1 MKGESVF
8 FLFQLHKPRRGG
20 GRSNHGYPQ
29 LSMPLC
35 LACEYLYLG
44 AVPCMGRQSRC
55 TCPFWVFASF
65 CVCVCVC
72 VCLLYYKFILYIT
85 RGAPNKAV
93 KKKFPAAL
101 PFYVTDPQ
109 GRINYKFKLLTGV
122 NEPQESTSSFLTCPQ
137 STLLSSPLQSRLGQ
151 QSIAHC
157 LAQSTFTFTMLKW
170 LPKSPVTFHNI
181 T

>member
-1 MKGESVF
+1 MVKLSCPCPSP
-8 FLFQLHKPRRGG
+8 QHANIHIQ
-20 GRSNHGYPQ
+20 GR
-29 LSMPLC
+29 C
-35 LACEYLYLG
+35 LAWKVSPV
-44 AVPCMGRQSRC
+44 AP
-55 TCPFWVFASF
+55 TPFGFLLLF
-65 CVCVCVC
+65 LCVCV
-72 VCLLYYKFILYIT
+72 LYYKFILYIT

-122 NEPQESTSSFLTCPQ
+122 NEPQGSTSSFLTCPWC
-137 STLLSSPLQSRLGQ
+137 TLLSSPLQSRLVQ

-157 LAQSTFTFTMLKW
+157 LGQSTFTFTMLKW
-170 LPKSPVTFHNI
+170 LPKLPVTFHNI